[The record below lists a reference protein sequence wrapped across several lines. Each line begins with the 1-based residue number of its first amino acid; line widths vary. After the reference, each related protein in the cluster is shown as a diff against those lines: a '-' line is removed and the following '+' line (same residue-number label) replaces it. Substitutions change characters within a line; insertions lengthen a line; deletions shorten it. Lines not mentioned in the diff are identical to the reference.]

1 MKMHGI
7 IPQRTRDP
15 RTFTLPRRR
24 VPPESLQLFLN
35 GILQEPGEQFEL
47 AGAQQLLSKKDEQ

>member
-1 MKMHGI
+1 MLCGDL
-7 IPQRTRDP
+7 RCRGAES
-15 RTFTLPRRR
+15 L
-24 VPPESLQLFLN
+24 PESLQLFLN